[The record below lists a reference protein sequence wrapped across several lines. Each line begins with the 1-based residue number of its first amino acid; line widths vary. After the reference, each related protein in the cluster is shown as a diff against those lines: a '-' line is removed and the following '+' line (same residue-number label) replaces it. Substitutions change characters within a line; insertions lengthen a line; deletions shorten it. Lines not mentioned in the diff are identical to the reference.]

1 MRVSQV
7 SLQKIERLLKSV
19 DEELEIYSISFVND
33 DYVLNFK
40 KSLSNVTYDTNEQL
54 LVELQNFIKK
64 ADKAFDKV
72 LSNDE
77 QDKNP

>member
-19 DEELEIYSISFVND
+19 DDDLEIYSISFVND

-54 LVELQNFIKK
+54 LLELQNFIKK
-64 ADKAFDKV
+64 ADKAFEKV
-72 LSNDE
+72 LSNKE
-77 QDKNP
+77 NRENS

>member
-19 DEELEIYSISFVND
+19 DEELEIFSISFVND

-77 QDKNP
+77 QGKNP

>member
-64 ADKAFDKV
+64 ADKAFDIV

-77 QDKNP
+77 QGKNP